1 MYRGTPDPAGGFG
14 ISLTGLSPSTALL
27 PRSFRYAS
35 ACLSQ
40 SLPRGARTPVW
51 APPLSLA
58 ATYGID
64 VSFFSSAY
72 LDVSVQRV
80 PFIRLCIYRMMV
92 MVFMTGF
99 PHSDIGGS
107 PDICS
112 SPPLF
117 AAYHVL
123 LRLSV
128 PRHPPCALFCLTFS
142 LLPLGS
148 NSAARSFCGFKVLK
162 TALFFSSLF
171 YKASNLSVLCFIFF
185 CNGFFSVTCYLIKMS
200 C

>member
-1 MYRGTPDPAGGFG
+1 MVLRILPAAFCL
-14 ISLTGLSPSTALL
+14 SHTGLSPPLALL
-27 PRSFRYAS
+27 PRSFCFAS

-80 PFIRLCIYRMMV
+80 PLIRLWIHRMMTV
-92 MVFMTGF
+92 VFTAGF

-123 LRLSV
+123 LRLRM
-128 PRHPPCALFCLTFS
+128 PRHPPCALFCLTSAFR
-142 LLPLGS
+142 LL
-148 NSAARSFCGFKVLK
+148 V
-162 TALFFSSLF
+162 
-171 YKASNLSVLCFIFF
+171 
-185 CNGFFSVTCYLIKMS
+185 CNGFFSLEFS
-200 C
+200 